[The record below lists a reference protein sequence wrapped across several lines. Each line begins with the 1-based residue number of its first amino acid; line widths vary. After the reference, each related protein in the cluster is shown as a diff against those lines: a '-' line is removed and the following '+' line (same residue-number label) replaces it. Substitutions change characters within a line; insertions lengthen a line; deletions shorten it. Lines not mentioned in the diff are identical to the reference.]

1 VCVLVVCCVFCVL
14 FCRELPGNRIECVLE
29 VCFLE
34 RVRVKCGELN
44 EFLKGFVRV
53 VSHEFE
59 VVRRYEE
66 AF

>member
-1 VCVLVVCCVFCVL
+1 MCAVV
-14 FCRELPGNRIECVLE
+14 PMY
-29 VCFLE
+29 FLE
-34 RVRVKCGELN
+34 RVRVQCGELN